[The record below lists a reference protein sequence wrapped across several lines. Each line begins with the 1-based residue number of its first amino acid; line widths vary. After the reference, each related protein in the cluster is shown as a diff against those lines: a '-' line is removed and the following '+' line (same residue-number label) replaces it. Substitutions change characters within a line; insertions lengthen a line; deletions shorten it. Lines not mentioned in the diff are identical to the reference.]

1 MALKSDLE
9 SRVST
14 IFKTVW
20 TERNGQ
26 VVPAPEDL
34 TLGNDA
40 VKLEATVL
48 YADLAESTAMVNKKT
63 KTFAAEVYKSFLH
76 CAGRIITNE
85 GGVITSYD
93 GDRVMGV
100 FIGDGKNSTAAR
112 AGLKINWAVKN
123 ILQIKMKDQYPKTDH
138 VVRHTVGIDT
148 SDLYIARTGIRGSN
162 DLVWV
167 GRAANYAAKLSDLSP
182 STATWITK
190 KVYDNLNDKSKYSS
204 GTNMW
209 KKYEWTQQ
217 NNEEVYGSTY
227 WWSID

>member
-1 MALKSDLE
+1 MKSELE

-34 TLGNDA
+34 ALGNDA

-48 YADLAESTAMVNKKT
+48 YADLAESTAMVNQKT

-76 CAGRIITNE
+76 CAGRIITSH

-100 FIGDGKNSTAAR
+100 FIGDAKNSTAAR
-112 AGLKINWAVKN
+112 VGLKINYAVKN
-123 ILQIKMKDQYPKTDH
+123 IVQVKMKEQYAKTDH
-138 VVRHTVGIDT
+138 IVRHTVGIDT

-190 KVYDNLNDKSKYSS
+190 KVYDNLNDKSKFAS
-204 GTNMW
+204 GNNMW
-209 KKYEWTQQ
+209 KKYTWTQQ